1 LASAISIHNAEC
13 QHWNAIKI
21 LQGIV
26 PPNNVAFEEALPLDA
41 VLEAA
46 APFGITA

>member
-1 LASAISIHNAEC
+1 MYRELLTNVKGV

-26 PPNNVAFEEALPLDA
+26 PSNNVALEEALPLTP